1 MDLKISRYSSWCV
14 IALNTKSIFY
24 SMAYLRVKSIRD
36 QKYLYLVKSHWD
48 SKKKTSKQS
57 IIKYL
62 GIESDVSLSDIP
74 ENFRDSEKIIDYFM
88 NQKYFQPTVQNEI
101 TKKLQKDLLSSF
113 KNSDYIEANSLLESY
128 KKIYGFESFL
138 TNVLVPLIE
147 EIESLG
153 YSKKI
158 DLGTQTTCYNAVQ
171 DLMNLILEN
180 NTIQL
185 KKKKILI
192 CVPYGEQ
199 HTFGTKV
206 LESQLLSNGN
216 VVYNLSPFTPVSTII
231 ESIEYNNPDF
241 IFISITL
248 DENTLSAKR
257 MIQKINDQYAIPIIV
272 GGQAVKNDSEN
283 WNASIGQNL
292 SITKILKLIQS
303 KKSEI
308 IQII

>member
-1 MDLKISRYSSWCV
+1 MELKISRYSPWCV
-14 IALNTKSIFY
+14 IGLSTKSIFY

-138 TNVLVPLIE
+138 TNVLVPLID

-292 SITKILKLIQS
+292 SITKILKLIES

>member
-1 MDLKISRYSSWCV
+1 MVLKISRYSPWCV
-14 IALNTKSIFY
+14 IGLSTKSIFY

-36 QKYLYLVKSHWD
+36 QKYLYLVKSVWD

-62 GIESDVSLSDIP
+62 GIESGVSISDIP

-101 TKKLQKDLLSSF
+101 IKKLQKDLLLSF
-113 KNSDYIEANSLLESY
+113 KNGDYIEANSLLGSY

-138 TNVLVPLIE
+138 NDVLIPLIE

-180 NTIQL
+180 NHSQL
-185 KKKKILI
+185 KTKKILI

-199 HTFGTKV
+199 HTLGTKV
-206 LESQLLSNGN
+206 LESQLSSTGN
-216 VVYNLSPFTPVSTII
+216 TVYNLSPFTPISLIM
-231 ESIEYNNPDF
+231 ESIEYNNPDC
-241 IFISITL
+241 IFVSITL
-248 DENTLSAKR
+248 DENILSAKR
-257 MIQKINDQYAIPIIV
+257 MIQKINDKYAIPIII
-272 GGQAVKNDSEN
+272 GGQAVKNASEN

-308 IQII
+308 IQTI

>member
-138 TNVLVPLIE
+138 TNVLVPLID

-308 IQII
+308 IQTV